1 MRAQGAGAQHGQER
15 GRPAKARGARQGAR
29 EARGRGHAGHA
40 AEGTRGARQ
49 ERQACGREGARSATT
64 LLGGPATTRPHAR
77 GLCAQARPAGLVLVL
92 VHLGWFSTWF
102 FDSVFPES
110 LNEPCSL

>member
-1 MRAQGAGAQHGQER
+1 MQGAGRAGA
-15 GRPAKARGARQGAR
+15 GRWHAARAGARQAGESA
-29 EARGRGHAGHA
+29 GRAAG
-40 AEGTRGARQ
+40 GTQGARQ

-64 LLGGPATTRPHAR
+64 LPGGPATTRPHAR